1 MRVYETV
8 SDLAADVGA
17 EIGVSGWVDVSQGVV
32 DAFADATGDRQWI
45 HVDPERAARG
55 PYGATIAHGYLT
67 LSLVPVLLMEVY
79 TVTDVSSVIN
89 YGADGVRFPAP
100 VRIPARLRG
109 RVTLASVEPSGA
121 GQRVVFAVAVE
132 VEGESKPACVVR
144 VMYLM
149 IP

>member
-17 EIGVSGWVDVSQGVV
+17 EIGVSGWVDVSQKVV

-121 GQRVVFAVAVE
+121 GQRVVFAVTVE

-144 VMYLM
+144 VTYLM